1 MVSDHRRN
9 DNWWAAAVL
18 FLGVAAPIAEAGEA
32 AIETLHV
39 YGERQS
45 SFDEAGIL
53 ADQPR
58 QGHADAARLLALLP
72 GVSLNDNGALSGQI
86 QYRGMTGPRMDV
98 RVDGMRIPAGGPNWM
113 DPPMHYAPIA
123 LLDGV
128 TLKRGI
134 ASVASGGIGG
144 EAKARWKR
152 PAYGDGGWRP
162 SLDFDSSL
170 RAVDEGVSAGVTLG
184 AASQRQRFFLA
195 GSKESAQDYDAAE
208 GVVAGTEFQ
217 RDAYGGGYGFTTGG
231 HAFDVSYHRIET
243 DAAGTPSLPMDIE
256 FFDSELWRG
265 EYGFSSGDYA
275 LSVSLGGSAIDHAMN
290 NYGLRPA
297 PDFSALPLPPF
308 AGADRRRAAAESNG
322 FEARLSFSLPLA
334 GGILASGFDWL
345 EEDHE
350 ALVQDPDFAP
360 FFARNFAD
368 ARQKNAA
375 LHSQWAGEILH
386 AIDLEAG
393 VRLSRVQSSAGQVDA
408 FPARLVDMNPAA
420 WPSGTPPRAVW
431 MLRQRFNAAPWNPEH
446 DLADWVVRLQRR
458 QDASW
463 TYELAVARKSRAPLY
478 QELFLWIPLEVN
490 AGLGDGNNYVG
501 DLGLKAEVSHQ
512 AEAGLQWAGARG
524 HFSARFH
531 YRSVEDYI
539 QGVAS
544 RDMLVNAVSGRAN
557 GDPTPMRFANVDAE
571 LYGLDLAFSVELT
584 PSLSLEGNAAYV
596 RGKRRDRADDL
607 YRIAPPNA
615 RLGLSWRRQALR
627 LTLEQEIVARQNK
640 VSAELTDDP
649 ASRANRFEGTPGH
662 SLTHLYASYAPHS
675 ALRLDLGVEN
685 LFDKRYLDPLSG
697 FNRNH
702 AAGEFGQRLP
712 GRGRN
717 AFVRLR
723 YRIE

>member
-1 MVSDHRRN
+1 MNGARH
-9 DNWWAAAVL
+9 WWAAAA
-18 FLGVAAPIAEAGEA
+18 LGMGAVAPFAAANEAS
-32 AIETLHV
+32 IETLHV
-39 YGERQS
+39 YGERQA
-45 SFDEAGIL
+45 SFDEDGIL

-72 GVSLNDNGALSGQI
+72 GASLNDNGALSGQI

-123 LLDGV
+123 LLDSV

-144 EAKARWKR
+144 QAQARWKR
-152 PAYGDGGWRP
+152 PAYSAAGWRP

-170 RAVDEGVSAGVTLG
+170 RVVDEGVSAGLTLG
-184 AASQRQRFFLA
+184 AANHRQRFFFA

-208 GVVAGTEFQ
+208 GAVAGTEFQ
-217 RDAYGGGYGFTTGG
+217 RDAYGGGYGFAAGG
-231 HAFDVSYHRIET
+231 HALDVSYYRIET

-265 EYGFSSGDYA
+265 EYGFSNGDYA
-275 LSVSLGGSAIDHAMN
+275 LSLSLGGSAIDHAMN
-290 NYGLRPA
+290 NYLLRPA

-308 AGADRRRAAAESNG
+308 AGTDRRRATAESDG
-322 FEARLSFSLPLA
+322 LEARLSFSLPLA
-334 GGILASGFDWL
+334 GGILTWGFDWL

-360 FFARNFAD
+360 FFAHNFAG
-368 ARQKNAA
+368 ARQENAA
-375 LHSQWAGEILH
+375 LHGQWAGEI
-386 AIDLEAG
+386 ARAANLEVG
-393 VRLSRVQSSAGQVDA
+393 LRLSRVQSSADQVDA
-408 FPARLVDMNPAA
+408 FPARLVDVNPAA
-420 WPSGTPPRAVW
+420 WPLGTPPRAVW
-431 MLRQRFNAAPWNPEH
+431 MLRQRFNAADRDVAH
-446 DLADWVVRLQRR
+446 DMADWVIRLQRR
-458 QDASW
+458 QGARW
-463 TYELAVARKSRAPLY
+463 TYELAAARKSRAPLY

-501 DLGLKAEVSHQ
+501 DLSLEAEVSHQ
-512 AEAGLQWAGARG
+512 AEAGVQWAGARG
-524 HFSARFH
+524 HFSARIH
-531 YRSVEDYI
+531 YRSVDDYI

-544 RDMLVNAVSGRAN
+544 RDALVNAVSGRAN

-571 LYGLDLAFSVELT
+571 LYGADLSFSIELT
-584 PSLSLEGNAAYV
+584 DSLVLDGNAAYV
-596 RGKRRDRADDL
+596 RGKRRDLADDL
-607 YRIAPPNA
+607 YRIAPPNM

-627 LTLEQEIVARQNK
+627 VTLGQELVAKQSK

-649 ASRANRFEGTPGH
+649 ASRANRFKGTSGH
-662 SLTHLYASYAPHS
+662 GLTHLYASYEPSS

-697 FNRNH
+697 FNRNR

-723 YRIE
+723 YRVE